1 MIWMNLSG
9 VMLGD
14 SPPPVRSYFRR
25 PCFRKLYVSTRTVT
39 TYHSSDGHDSTADTG
54 WSDFTPL
61 FGTNSGGFIS
71 QVYGGFLN
79 WPLTNASSKNGSS
92 IVSNVVSI
100 QVAGLKMN
108 WQIVNELTTVN
119 TTGGVTSTT
128 VALETLTIT
137 PGDDPQDFTYS
148 YSGSNGYT
156 TITNTMILI
165 PAEGA

>member
-14 SPPPVRSYFRR
+14 SPPPVRGYFRR
-25 PCFRKLYVSTRTVT
+25 PCFRNLYVSTRIVT
-39 TYHSSDGHDSTADTG
+39 TTHHVSGGSDTTADTG
-54 WSDFTPL
+54 WSDPATL
-61 FGTNSGGFIS
+61 FVTNSGGFIS
-71 QVYGGFLN
+71 PGDFV
-79 WPLTNASSKNGSS
+79 WPLTYASSKNGSS

-128 VALETLTIT
+128 VTLETLPIT

>member
-1 MIWMNLSG
+1 MIWMNLNG

-14 SPPPVRSYFRR
+14 SPPPQRGYFRR
-25 PCFRKLYVSTRTVT
+25 PCFRNLHVSTRIVT
-39 TYHSSDGHDSTADTG
+39 TTHPVSGGSDTTADTG
-54 WSDFTPL
+54 W
-61 FGTNSGGFIS
+61 TNSGGFIS
-71 QVYGGFLN
+71 PGDFV
-79 WPLTNASSKNGSS
+79 WPLTNTSSKNGSS

-100 QVAGLKMN
+100 QVAGLKMD
-108 WQIVNELTTVN
+108 WQIVNELTTIN

-128 VALETLTIT
+128 VTLETLTIT

-156 TITNTMILI
+156 NITNTMILI